1 MFIDNYVLANLSIL
15 HVKLKSQYTM
25 KNDVLKKK
33 KKRNSK
39 QMTLNFK
46 STKIL
51 IGSFIQHRFCFY

>member
-33 KKRNSK
+33 KKKEIVNKWLWISNQQK
-39 QMTLNFK
+39 
-46 STKIL
+46 
-51 IGSFIQHRFCFY
+51 Y